1 MAVRGERVTS
11 PGFIPSF
18 ILEKTTKE
26 ENGQLAPIPLW
37 GTAVNSQEQQRKA
50 KGPYWKARERKKE
63 VLYINTYQIHS

>member
-37 GTAVNSQEQQRKA
+37 GTAVNSQEQEA
-50 KGPYWKARERKKE
+50 KGKGSLSEGEREEKRS
-63 VLYINTYQIHS
+63 TIH